1 MPKSIFD
8 TGNKDIKD
16 VGNMKVMWIYS
27 EFIIYPD
34 GSIKAGRHFNGVK
47 NQKTERTKSKA
58 TYTLPKIEVDDE
70 VLL

>member
-8 TGNKDIKD
+8 LGE
-16 VGNMKVMWIYS
+16 KVINRDDSNVKVIWIYS
-27 EFIIYPD
+27 EFIQYSD

-47 NQKTERTKSKA
+47 NQRTEKGKKQFVSM
-58 TYTLPKIEVDDE
+58 PKLQVDDE